1 MLKEK
6 FKAITIEKDAA
17 INVVYYTSRAIKL
30 KNDNFINLISD
41 DEKKTQK
48 VSIAKYH
55 NIKSVIFRAKIIF
68 NINEVIKLIIN
79 SFNASN
85 DNLYVTYKIITK
97 ILMN

>member
-6 FKAITIEKDAA
+6 FKATTTEKDAA
-17 INVVYYTSRAIKL
+17 TNVVYYTSRAMKL

-48 VSIAKYH
+48 VNITKYY
-55 NIKSVIFRAKIIF
+55 NIKSVIFRVKIIF

-79 SFNASN
+79 SFNALN
-85 DNLYVTYKIITK
+85 DDLYVTYKIITK

>member
-6 FKAITIEKDAA
+6 FKAITTEKDAA
-17 INVVYYTSRAIKL
+17 TNVVYYTSRAMKL
-30 KNDNFINLISD
+30 KNNNFINLISD

-48 VSIAKYH
+48 VNIIKYY
-55 NIKSVIFRAKIIF
+55 NIKPVIFRVKIIF
-68 NINEVIKLIIN
+68 NINKVIKLVID

-85 DNLYVTYKIITK
+85 NNLYVTYKIITK

>member
-6 FKAITIEKDAA
+6 FKAIMIKKDAA
-17 INVVYYTSRAIKL
+17 TNVVYYTSRAMKL
-30 KNDNFINLISD
+30 KNNNFINFILN

-48 VSIAKYH
+48 ISIAKYYS
-55 NIKSVIFRAKIIF
+55 IKSVIFRAKIIF

-85 DNLYVTYKIITK
+85 NDLYVTYKIITK
-97 ILMN
+97 IFMN

>member
-6 FKAITIEKDAA
+6 FKAITTEKDAA
-17 INVVYYTSRAIKL
+17 TNVVYHISRAMKL
-30 KNDNFINLISD
+30 KNKNFINFISD

-48 VSIAKYH
+48 VSIAKYY
-55 NIKSVIFRAKIIF
+55 NIKFIIFRAKIIF

-85 DNLYVTYKIITK
+85 NDLYVIYKIITK

>member
-6 FKAITIEKDAA
+6 FKVTTTEKDAA
-17 INVVYYTSRAIKL
+17 TNVVYYISRAMKL
-30 KNDNFINLISD
+30 KNNNFINLILN

-48 VSIAKYH
+48 VNITKYY
-55 NIKSVIFRAKIIF
+55 NIKLVIFRVKIIF
-68 NINEVIKLIIN
+68 NIDKIIKLVIN

-85 DNLYVTYKIITK
+85 NDLYVIYKIVTK